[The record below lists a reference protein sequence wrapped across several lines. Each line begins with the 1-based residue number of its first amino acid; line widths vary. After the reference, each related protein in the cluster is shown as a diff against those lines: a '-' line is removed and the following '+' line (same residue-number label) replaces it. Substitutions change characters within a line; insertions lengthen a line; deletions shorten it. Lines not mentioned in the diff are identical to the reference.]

1 MNKRKILIVGKLPP
15 PFMGPSIAFSILI
28 NSKLKEYF
36 DLSWFDVKL
45 NESLSTLGKWSFRK
59 SLNTIRIYIN
69 FSRQIRNSRPELAL
83 IPISQSTIGF
93 IKDAI
98 LILICKL
105 YGVEVLIQLRG
116 SNFLNWVKKSSSFNR
131 SFVKWVL
138 KKTLGVIVLGEK
150 LRYLFAEYYPE
161 DKIFVV
167 SNGGDIVFPVREVH
181 QTEKINILYLANLQ
195 RSKGIED
202 VIMAIKIIHKKRPGT
217 VQLTVAGGWREVAV
231 KDYCLELT
239 RNFTLPV
246 TFAGPVSG
254 DNKLR
259 LLSEA
264 DLFVFTPREPEGHP
278 WSLIEAMAAGIPVIT
293 TDRGAITESIAHG
306 INGFIVES
314 QQPSAIAQRIEQLID
329 NRKLRTEMGIKNRED
344 YLEKYT
350 ENVMIE
356 KYRLVFDQLLV
367 GVLRT
372 P

>member
-15 PFMGPSIAFSILI
+15 PYMGPSIAFSILI

-45 NESLSTLGKWSFRK
+45 NKSLTTMGQWSFGK
-59 SLNTIRIYIN
+59 LYNAINLYIG
-69 FSRQIRNSRPELAL
+69 FSKQLKKCQPEIAL
-83 IPISQSTIGF
+83 IPISQSTPGF

-98 LILICKL
+98 FILICKL
-105 YGVEVLIQLRG
+105 FDVEVLVQLRG
-116 SNFLNWVKKSSSFNR
+116 SNFLNWVKKSSYLNQ

-138 KKTLGVIVLGEK
+138 KKTLGVVVLGEK
-150 LRYLFAEYYPE
+150 LRYLFTDYYPE
-161 DKIFVV
+161 DRIFVV
-167 SNGGDIVFPVREVH
+167 PNGGDIVFPAKVVH
-181 QTEKINILYLANLQ
+181 PDNKLYILYLANLQ

-202 VIMAIKIIHKKRPGT
+202 VMQAIKIVNENRPGS
-217 VQLTVAGGWREVAV
+217 VHLTVAGGWREQEV
-231 KDYCLELT
+231 KNYCTKLT
-239 RNFTLPV
+239 DEFTLPV

-254 DNKLR
+254 DDKLR
-259 LLSEA
+259 LLSQA

-278 WSLIEAMAAGIPVIT
+278 WSVIEAMAAGIPVIT

-314 QQPSAIAQRIEQLID
+314 HQPKAIAQRVEQLLNNPD
-329 NRKLRTEMGIKNRED
+329 LRNTMGNMNRND
-344 YLEKYT
+344 YLKKYT

-356 KYRLVFDQLLV
+356 KYRLVFDRLLV
-367 GVLRT
+367 GVLWT